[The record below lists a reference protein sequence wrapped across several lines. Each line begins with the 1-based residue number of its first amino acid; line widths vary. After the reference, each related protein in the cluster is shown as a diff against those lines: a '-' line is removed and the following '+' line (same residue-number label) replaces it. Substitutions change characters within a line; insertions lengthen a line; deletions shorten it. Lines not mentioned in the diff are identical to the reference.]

1 MQGYDDKN
9 NNIENNEQGL
19 DTNVLNEKKEEYI
32 DIFSNEP
39 DKRQINQNVEDNI
52 SNPDIDDDYFMN
64 NTSAVDEKNNYQYYQ
79 FSNTSNN
86 KSFNEIREEEKA
98 ERLRQKLLKK
108 QHYATNSVNNNGGF
122 TVKKFF
128 AMTGL
133 AIFLGVMAGLSFFAT
148 ARIAGNAVK
157 SASKQA
163 ENAENYETVTVE
175 DKDQRKIVEAT
186 GYKVLNDVSQI
197 VAMNKPAM
205 VNISAT
211 TKTQLQDFFRGSYY
225 KDIPVSGSGFIISE
239 DEDNYYI
246 ATNNHVVDNGSNL
259 SVAFIDN
266 TVAPA
271 TIKGKDSH
279 NDLAVISVKKSDITE
294 ETKQKIK
301 KVEIG
306 DSNNLVEG
314 QAVIAMGN
322 ALGYGQSTTNGII
335 SAIGRSIQL
344 SDGSKMEDLIQ
355 TDAAIN
361 FGNSGGALIDAT
373 GRVIGINSAKNGSE
387 AVEGMGYAI
396 PISKAEP
403 IINKILQDDR
413 KIVDIKN
420 RGMLGVTGFVTD
432 ENIKEAYGIP
442 VGFYIKNVTKGLGAD
457 KAGILNGDVIV
468 EVNGFKVKTQQ
479 DIAERLQ
486 YFEVGETV
494 DVGIMRNSGG
504 EYKFDTK
511 KVVISAKDKNMLNQ
525 EEEQRELEEY
535 KQNRPYVQENNEDRN
550 DFENDGRYDNFNY
563 DDDSK
568 IGELFEGIFGVR

>member
-52 SNPDIDDDYFMN
+52 SNSDIDDDYFMN
-64 NTSAVDEKNNYQYYQ
+64 NTSAGDEKNNYQYYQ

-148 ARIAGNAVK
+148 AHIAGNAVK

-175 DKDQRKIVEAT
+175 DRDQRKIVEAT

-486 YFEVGETV
+486 YFKVGETV